1 MLAWH
6 ILCYG
11 TVSVYGSVRYKPVFC
26 QNNTKHI
33 STPKQCRT
41 QWRGQRFWSGGID
54 RDRVWEGFFP
64 PQWGWICGEAMPLPR
79 NYFDYFDFWIKMVH
93 YGPFCALFFLPRDAN
108 ATYRYSA
115 VYARV
120 WCLSVCHK
128 VTLTRR
134 CFFINATERIITQS
148 TENWRNTPLSHHWI
162 IWPVSIAMWQYRGTP
177 FFSSVCAVLP

>member
-11 TVSVYGSVRYKPVFC
+11 IVSVYGSVRYKPVFC

-64 PQWGWICGEAMPLPR
+64 PKWGWICGEAMPLPR
-79 NYFDYFDFWIKMVH
+79 NYFEYFDFWIKMVH
-93 YGPFCALFFLPRDAN
+93 YGLFCALFFYR
-108 ATYRYSA
+108 ATQMQRIGI
-115 VYARV
+115 ARCMRGSDV
-120 WCLSVCHK
+120 CLSVTRSHSQGGVFYQCNWTYHHAINRK
-128 VTLTRR
+128 LT
-134 CFFINATERIITQS
+134 
-148 TENWRNTPLSHHWI
+148 
-162 IWPVSIAMWQYRGTP
+162 
-177 FFSSVCAVLP
+177 